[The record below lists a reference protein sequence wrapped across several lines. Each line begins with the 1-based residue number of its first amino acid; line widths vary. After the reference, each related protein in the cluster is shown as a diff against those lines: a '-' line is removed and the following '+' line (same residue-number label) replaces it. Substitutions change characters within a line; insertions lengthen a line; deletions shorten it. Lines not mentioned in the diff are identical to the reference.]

1 MLGSVYMGYVYGV
14 TYLLFTSIPL
24 VFRDLYGWSEGRLGL
39 APLGVGIGSLLALL
53 VTGRYS
59 DRMYVH
65 QQQKSGHE
73 IGIPELFILIIS
85 FLIFLAFRE
94 KKGSYAKSP

>member
-1 MLGSVYMGYVYGV
+1 MLGSVYMGFVYGV

-53 VTGRYS
+53 VTGMYS

-73 IGIPELFILIIS
+73 IGLPEYVYTDHFLFDSFGFPGKERLIC
-85 FLIFLAFRE
+85 
-94 KKGSYAKSP
+94 